1 VNGSVQKFLSQQLI
15 LSNLK
20 ELIKMALKSDRFEFQ
35 TDVSFFMNEVAERG
49 GIVVLPTGST
59 PSGAAMDSAAALVSY
74 ASNPS
79 GLAPIGLLL
88 NDMVN
93 LDLTRQHINWHKNEI
108 QKGGKVTI
116 LRKGYVV
123 TNRIS
128 TSGTPVAGNNAYV
141 ADSGLISTSVRAL
154 VLDSGAQPIGRF
166 LSAKDADGYA
176 KVEINLP

>member
-1 VNGSVQKFLSQQLI
+1 
-15 LSNLK
+15 
-20 ELIKMALKSDRFEFQ
+20 MALKSDRYEFQ

-49 GIVVLPTGST
+49 GVVVYSTGIVSGVS
-59 PSGAAMDSAAALVSY
+59 PSGASMDQSLNVVTY

-79 GLAPIGLLL
+79 GLVPVGLLL

-93 LDLTRQHINWHKNEI
+93 IDLTRQHINWHKNEI

-123 TNRIS
+123 TNKIHP
-128 TSGTPVAGNNAYV
+128 SGTPIAGNFAYL
-141 ADSGLISTSVRAL
+141 ADSGLISTSTRAL
-154 VLDSGAQPIGRF
+154 YLDSGSQPLGRF
-166 LSAKDADGYA
+166 MSAKDADGYA